1 MNHLLPFRLTW
12 SNHKHQFQRVVPDWV
27 YVCAVKALVNY
38 PFLTAIARE
47 LFFLS
52 RHRLI
57 VVYVV
62 QYLLLAILCV
72 MPRDWSRVG
81 PDVLAWDGLLV
92 AGRFTMALTLVYKD
106 ITIPA
111 QILMSALL
119 IQQPRD
125 PVASFSFFEGFF
137 QSQQGCPYLPTIIR
151 GKDGVRFSC
160 FASWESWRPSFA
172 VPPPW
177 RSTCARTSRWYGPLR
192 ILNPCWQAS
201 AGAKKYGHALE
212 RNTKQKEQSLFQP
225 GCQRTNVTQLFTVT
239 GITPPFFEAPVRR
252 LLRGAC
258 DGEVLLD
265 SEMKIHGEPASL
277 KHLLMT
283 NISLHGKSF
292 QNLSHHWVRVK
303 IKPPGIGPQVWSSA
317 PSTSFLP
324 FWGAHFDPSPF

>member
-1 MNHLLPFRLTW
+1 M
-12 SNHKHQFQRVVPDWV
+12 VPDWV

-125 PVASFSFFEGFF
+125 PVASFSFF
-137 QSQQGCPYLPTIIR
+137 
-151 GKDGVRFSC
+151 
-160 FASWESWRPSFA
+160 
-172 VPPPW
+172 
-177 RSTCARTSRWYGPLR
+177 
-192 ILNPCWQAS
+192 
-201 AGAKKYGHALE
+201 
-212 RNTKQKEQSLFQP
+212 
-225 GCQRTNVTQLFTVT
+225 
-239 GITPPFFEAPVRR
+239 
-252 LLRGAC
+252 
-258 DGEVLLD
+258 
-265 SEMKIHGEPASL
+265 
-277 KHLLMT
+277 
-283 NISLHGKSF
+283 
-292 QNLSHHWVRVK
+292 
-303 IKPPGIGPQVWSSA
+303 
-317 PSTSFLP
+317 
-324 FWGAHFDPSPF
+324 